1 MYINTDIYIQTYIYI
16 YTVQEVI
23 IDAVN
28 QKVEWVFYD
37 GSKKFHL
44 PHKQKYLKLF
54 EEPVYFQDMFKK
66 LEELP
71 GEDEYLYQDV
81 ILKKLIIKNG
91 YLILKIYFE
100 EEEENETYYYTFLEE
115 DEEDEDYGV
124 LVSFFLMIANPFD

>member
-1 MYINTDIYIQTYIYI
+1 
-16 YTVQEVI
+16 
-23 IDAVN
+23 
-28 QKVEWVFYD
+28 
-37 GSKKFHL
+37 
-44 PHKQKYLKLF
+44 
-54 EEPVYFQDMFKK
+54 MFKK